1 GTGGIDF
8 GKIGSTLS
16 LLLCLYVI
24 SAAFNAIQGWTMAG
38 ITQDLCFRLR
48 KEISEK
54 INRMP
59 MKYFEGRTVGEVL
72 SRLTND
78 VDTLGMTLSQ
88 SVTQLMVGLVTLIG
102 VLYMMLS
109 ISPLM
114 TLIALVLI
122 PASALP
128 TAVVMKLGQ
137 KH

>member
-1 GTGGIDF
+1 MFMGEKPKDFKGIVQRLIAYIGRYKIALSLVLVMAVGSTVFNIVGPRILSKATTELFNGLVAKVAGTGGIDF

-59 MKYFEGRTVGEVL
+59 MKYFEGHCR
-72 SRLTND
+72 
-78 VDTLGMTLSQ
+78 
-88 SVTQLMVGLVTLIG
+88 
-102 VLYMMLS
+102 
-109 ISPLM
+109 
-114 TLIALVLI
+114 
-122 PASALP
+122 
-128 TAVVMKLGQ
+128 
-137 KH
+137 

>member
-1 GTGGIDF
+1 MFNIVGPRILSKATTELFNGLVAKVAGTGGIDF

-88 SVTQLMVGLVTLIG
+88 SVTQLMVGLVT
-102 VLYMMLS
+102 
-109 ISPLM
+109 
-114 TLIALVLI
+114 
-122 PASALP
+122 
-128 TAVVMKLGQ
+128 
-137 KH
+137 